1 VKTRWAAALV
11 IGQDPQRLLRDR
23 GVIGQGLEGGD
34 DAVPAECRIMYRPG
48 NAGSED
54 LLITDPAAEDA
65 KITGRTVHDSV
76 EDKAVTVDFRI
87 ITQPGI

>member
-1 VKTRWAAALV
+1 
-11 IGQDPQRLLRDR
+11 
-23 GVIGQGLEGGD
+23 
-34 DAVPAECRIMYRPG
+34 MYRPG